1 MQASSYQW
9 TSSDPNVAS
18 VSANGKISG
27 RKVGKTTVSAIADGQ
42 ELVAEIT
49 VTPYVSFFQEPQF
62 EFNSDKATILS
73 NAQGLLIFEQDEIYI
88 YGGISD
94 KISRIFYIFDDND
107 GILSTAIDF
116 VDDEKTRN
124 DVTTFYAERYPI
136 TTLTDKKETIYIND
150 EKNKSVWLTT
160 NESLGFYVSYGKVV
174 ITNGRMSPAPNYF
187 NQKM

>member
-1 MQASSYQW
+1 MKYYLIVIFTLLLLNSCKQEVDPQPILDKNRIELKYDQEYQLVISKGENPVQASSYQW

-27 RKVGKTTVSAIADGQ
+27 RKVGKTTISAIAEGQ

-94 KISRIFYIFDDND
+94 KISRIFYI
-107 GILSTAIDF
+107 
-116 VDDEKTRN
+116 
-124 DVTTFYAERYPI
+124 
-136 TTLTDKKETIYIND
+136 
-150 EKNKSVWLTT
+150 LTT
-160 NESLGFYVSYGKVV
+160 MIGSCQRPSTLLTTKKPG
-174 ITNGRMSPAPNYF
+174 TT
-187 NQKM
+187 